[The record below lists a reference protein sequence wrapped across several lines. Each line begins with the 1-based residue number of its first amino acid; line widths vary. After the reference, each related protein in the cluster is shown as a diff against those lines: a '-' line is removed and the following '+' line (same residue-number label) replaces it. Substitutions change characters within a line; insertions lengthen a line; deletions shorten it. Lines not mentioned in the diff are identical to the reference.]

1 MGDPRHALGLAAED
15 AAAVWLGRC
24 GWRMIARRRRSA
36 EGGEVDLIALDP
48 EGVLVG
54 IEVRARRTSRTG
66 AAAFSV
72 DHRRVAR
79 LRRTLASVAA
89 SSSASHAGLRVDLVT
104 AEPAVGQSGRW
115 RLTRFPGVG

>member
-1 MGDPRHALGLAAED
+1 MSDPRHALGLAAED
-15 AAAVWLGRC
+15 ATAAWLATC
-24 GWRMIARRRRSA
+24 GWRVIARRRRSA

-48 EGVLVG
+48 EGILVG
-54 IEVRARRTSRTG
+54 IEVRARRTSRAG

-79 LRRTLASVAA
+79 LRRTLVSVAA
-89 SSSASHAGLRVDLVT
+89 TSGAAHAGLRVDLVT
-104 AEPAVGQSGRW
+104 AEPALGQVGRW